1 MRKLIALIA
10 AAVVL
15 AGCSSTPKVDPYQL
29 LNEATQA
36 SYGDLVQLN
45 LGLDGTS
52 GGQTVHL
59 DPSAFRVVI
68 DTKTGR
74 ADFAMAIPLDALQLD
89 PATRAALG
97 VTGDSLDLEV
107 LYDGIALYAKGQ
119 ILGPMLAALIAQSG
133 GTPGDYSGWVQL
145 GTAAELGAL
154 VGGLVPQASLLP
166 MSSGSPAA
174 SHDAAT
180 LKSDLEAAGI
190 TLTYVG
196 REDRN
201 GKQTD
206 HVSATIDAT
215 KLEQSPA
222 SSAVPAAQMSQIQG
236 ALAQVDIAPDLWFDA
251 DTHRLVEVD
260 ATLTP
265 KAGSASPA
273 ASGSGPVSLVL
284 QVSTPSDDSAL
295 QTPSSATEVNL
306 APLIQTLLQ
315 SFGQGLFPTT

>member
-1 MRKLIALIA
+1 MRKLIALVA
-10 AAVVL
+10 AAAVL
-15 AGCSSTPKVDPYQL
+15 AGCSSTPKADPYQI
-29 LNEATQA
+29 LNDATQA

-52 GGQTVHL
+52 GGKTIHL

-68 DTKTGR
+68 DTKSGR
-74 ADFAMAIPLDALQLD
+74 ADFAMSLPLDALQLD
-89 PATRAALG
+89 AATRAALG
-97 VTGDSLDLEV
+97 VAGDSLDLEV
-107 LYDGIALYAKGQ
+107 LYDGTALYAKGQ
-119 ILGPMLAALIAQSG
+119 ILAPLLTALITQSG
-133 GTPGDYSGWVQL
+133 GTPGDYSGWVKL

-154 VGGLVPQASLLP
+154 VGSLVPQASLLP
-166 MSSGSPAA
+166 TSSGSPAA

-180 LKSDLEAAGI
+180 LKSDLEAAGV

-196 REDRN
+196 REDHN

-206 HVSATIDAT
+206 HIAATIDAT

-222 SSAVPAAQMSQIQG
+222 ASDVPAAQMTQLQG
-236 ALAQVDIAPDLWFDA
+236 ALAQFDIAPDLWFDA

-260 ATLTP
+260 AKLTP

-273 ASGSGPVSLVL
+273 ASASGPVSLVL
-284 QVSTPSDDSAL
+284 KVSTPSDDSAL

-306 APLIQTLLQ
+306 APLVQSLLK
-315 SFGQGLFPTT
+315 SFGGFLPST